1 MRSRKRTGHDG
12 RNLFSVVILFV
23 QKVAGEAT
31 LDQITELIGTITG
44 TIPGQ
49 AGIFTAGIVVLLISY
64 RISVGFMEKQEF

>member
-1 MRSRKRTGHDG
+1 M
-12 RNLFSVVILFV
+12 ILLV

-64 RISVGFMEKQEF
+64 RISVGFMENHEF